1 MDEGNRM
8 KLDYGASA
16 ELFIA
21 KRKGGPRPSIGYRRF
36 ATAAEALRFAVEESS
51 AVGTLGAWMQVGDH
65 RFDSD
70 DIHRLYESGDYP
82 LRRRHR
88 SASAIL
94 KRKPVSHKS

>member
-1 MDEGNRM
+1 MP
-8 KLDYGASA
+8 
-16 ELFIA
+16 
-21 KRKGGPRPSIGYRRF
+21 KRKGGPRPPIGYRRF

-88 SASAIL
+88 STSAKL
-94 KRKPVSHKS
+94 KRKQVLHKLVASGPAPSDDSTG